1 MIQIIHCQGMLTNYG
16 TFHFPR
22 EREIESN
29 KNEIERQKMIS
40 FCALIVESKDDMSHL
55 AYKEYEQEW
64 EN

>member
-1 MIQIIHCQGMLTNYG
+1 MLTNYG

-55 AYKEYEQEW
+55 AYKEHEQEW

>member
-1 MIQIIHCQGMLTNYG
+1 MLTNYG

-40 FCALIVESKDDMSHL
+40 FCALIVENKDDMSHL
-55 AYKEYEQEW
+55 AYKEHEQEW

>member
-1 MIQIIHCQGMLTNYG
+1 MLTNYG